1 MAKKY
6 ASKSHRAHVTYSYE
20 RSGWLMIAAVLCA
33 YLVIFTAMAS
43 KSALDLN
50 SVPLRP
56 SSITTTG
63 IPILQATSTV
73 APITAVNPPDAN
85 TLNITYE
92 VSNDMSLGAY
102 GYWALGNY
110 TKRIYAMPVGNNSY
124 LATVSFYGTWRSIT
138 GARSPVTGLP
148 LRTNATGNF
157 IAVYYA
163 LIPGKLNTSLELS
176 GDIGSFNAGGTYAL
190 LLENE
195 SKQMNYSNTDVFNWP
210 SLYFSSSI
218 EFLQVFNASDMFHYG
233 NQTML
238 ISCNDHTCNYTATP
252 NSYFMGS

>member
-1 MAKKY
+1 MAKVHTKRKY
-6 ASKSHRAHVTYSYE
+6 KIHPDE
-20 RSGWLMIAAVLCA
+20 RKGWLLIVAVLCVYA
-33 YLVIFTAMAS
+33 VIFAATVS
-43 KSALDLN
+43 KSSLGLD
-50 SVPLRP
+50 SMPLHP
-56 SSITTTG
+56 NPTTTIE
-63 IPILQATSTV
+63 IPTLQATSTV
-73 APITAVNPPDAN
+73 VPITAVNPPDAN

-110 TKRIYAMPVGNNSY
+110 TKRIYARPVGNNSY
-124 LATVSFYGTWRSIT
+124 LATVSFHGTWRSIT

-148 LRTNATGNF
+148 LRANATGNF
-157 IAVYYA
+157 LAVYYA
-163 LIPGKLNTSLELS
+163 LVPGKLNTSLELS

-195 SKQMNYSNTDVFNWP
+195 SAQMNYSNTDVFNWP
-210 SLYFSSSI
+210 LLYFSSSI
-218 EFLQVFNASDMFHYG
+218 EFLQVSNASDLFYYG

-238 ISCNDHTCNYTATP
+238 IGCNDYKCNYTATP